1 MRAVCSGDGLLGQAI
16 QANAP
21 SRNTSSGLME
31 GGPGATQ
38 RGADTYVQ
46 GERPRGME
54 QPE

>member
-1 MRAVCSGDGLLGQAI
+1 MRAVCSADGLLGQAI

-21 SRNTSSGLME
+21 RQTAAARALGD
-31 GGPGATQ
+31 GPGATQ

-46 GERPRGME
+46 GERPRSME

>member
-21 SRNTSSGLME
+21 GETATTGAR
-31 GGPGATQ
+31 GGNPGATQ

-46 GERPRGME
+46 GERPRSME

>member
-21 SRNTSSGLME
+21 GHAAAAGAMGDS
-31 GGPGATQ
+31 PGATQ

-46 GERPRGME
+46 GERPRSME